1 MLLSCFRK
9 EHFLSSLFIRIFG
22 SGGCGEG
29 TNQVSQNNSFH
40 HHSTPCKHSYHSV
53 NTNKFTIYYRTN
65 LPFITE
71 PWELVAAFDN
81 AIVNATLCWFSH
93 MQSFFSGFTV
103 LLIIPERFNLV
114 YNQLNHS
121 LFSVPVLFTCQ
132 VQYNTCSK

>member
-9 EHFLSSLFIRIFG
+9 EHFLSRLSIRIFG
-22 SGGCGEG
+22 SAGCGEG
-29 TNQVSQNNSFH
+29 TNQVPQNNSFH
-40 HHSTPCKHSYHSV
+40 NHSTPCKHSYHSV
-53 NTNKFTIYYRTN
+53 NTLTN
-65 LPFITE
+65 LPFFTE

-81 AIVNATLCWFSH
+81 AVINAILCWFSH
-93 MQSFFSGFTV
+93 MQSFFSGFRV

-114 YNQLNHS
+114 YNQLDHS